1 MCQAVKGSDRKN
13 LVVCRKIIVF
23 KCEIE
28 TRRMDILCIF
38 VSAEKLNFIL
48 NPFTPSSP
56 SLSFDVKNFTG
67 RFKIQNLMFV
77 SCQRQTSQTV
87 SKSVSG
93 KLLFA

>member
-56 SLSFDVKNFTG
+56 SPPFDVKNFTG
-67 RFKIQNLMFV
+67 KFKIQNLMFV
-77 SCQRQTSQTV
+77 SCQRQTV
-87 SKSVSG
+87 ANSVSG

>member
-48 NPFTPSSP
+48 NPFTPSP
-56 SLSFDVKNFTG
+56 PFDVKNFTG
-67 RFKIQNLMFV
+67 RFKIQNFV
-77 SCQRQTSQTV
+77 FVVV
-87 SKSVSG
+87 SVRPYQSPCLENYCLHDGVSR
-93 KLLFA
+93 

>member
-1 MCQAVKGSDRKN
+1 MCQAVKGQDRKN

-48 NPFTPSSP
+48 NPFTPSP
-56 SLSFDVKNFTG
+56 PFDVKNFTG
-67 RFKIQNLMFV
+67 RFKIQNLVFV
-77 SCQRQTSQTV
+77 SCQRQTV
-87 SKSVSG
+87 SNSVSG